1 MGRKGTHQQRRN
13 LMEDVDG
20 LLGGLLFFG
29 AVVGAGHFES
39 AGGMSLFWGIGLN
52 MVGDVWWLC
61 LFFFR
66 CGGGD
71 ACVWWFE

>member
-29 AVVGAGHFES
+29 AVVGTGHFES
-39 AGGMSLFWGIGLN
+39 AGGMSLFWGVGLKV
-52 MVGDVWWLC
+52 VGDVWWLC
-61 LFFFR
+61 LFSFR

-71 ACVWWFE
+71 ACVWWFG